1 MYKDIHFDNKAKIM
15 LLRGVYKL
23 FKAVSTT
30 FSPSGSNVMME
41 MYFNQVQITKDG
53 VTVAKQVKVEN
64 KLENIAIESIKEIA
78 LRTVERV
85 GDGTTSSILLAY
97 FLLKQG
103 MLGQEWTNIIT
114 LPDNEL
120 TPEML
125 KNLDDSIFQTFTK
138 KDLADLK
145 KAAKYLVDILNE
157 RTIKVTDPEI
167 YKHVALISSNGDE
180 EISEMIKNAMAAIG
194 ENGTILIENTNVNE
208 TRMDIAD
215 GMLVE
220 AGMLSNFFVNVPNK
234 MICEFKNPYI
244 VVSRD
249 KIWASKQV
257 GRIFDILH
265 KESLINNTPPR
276 PVIFIAPNITDGA
289 LDTLITN
296 HTQGAFQ
303 CCAVE
308 ISGTTEYLDD
318 LIIDLSKVC
327 GGIPVSTKFSK
338 HLGTGSDAI
347 LIEDL
352 GQVDFARITKNKMVL
367 VPKQEQKENMLTHVD
382 YLKKILESETITED
396 RNYITERIN
405 RMSDKIATLT
415 IGGLT
420 KQSISERFDRIEDAI
435 CACYAARKNGVV
447 PGGLV
452 TYAYLRKMIKDN
464 EYVYQI
470 QNKGQSILFNAI
482 EDLIKLVYKDKFDE
496 FIELNGFV
504 GKSRPLTVIDF
515 RDRPCYEFDLKDA
528 KGIDLNTGETVNM
541 FEHGILDPTNVLIE
555 TIQNAVEISSLLL
568 FSNCFITHSDVPDF
582 TVPDPYDQINK
593 RVQAHQRKYA
603 KEI

>member
-1 MYKDIHFDNKAKIM
+1 MYKDIHFDNKAKVM

-53 VTVAKQVKVEN
+53 VTVARQVKVDN

-97 FLLKQG
+97 YLLKHG
-103 MLGQEWTNIIT
+103 MIGDNWTDLISIPNK
-114 LPDNEL
+114 EL
-120 TPEML
+120 TDE
-125 KNLDDSIFQTFTK
+125 KFNTLDPNIFQTFTK

-145 KAAKYLVDILNE
+145 KASKLLVDLLNE
-157 RTIKVTDPEI
+157 KTVKITDPEM
-167 YKHVALISSNGDE
+167 YKHVAFISSNGDE
-180 EISEMIKNAMAAIG
+180 EISEMIKNAMAQIG
-194 ENGTILIENTNVNE
+194 ENGTILVENTNVNE
-208 TRMDIAD
+208 TRMDITD

-249 KIWASKQV
+249 KIWATKQV
-257 GRIFDILH
+257 GRIFDIIH
-265 KESLINNTPPR
+265 KECLENNTPPR
-276 PVIFIAPNITDGA
+276 PVIFVAPSITDGA

-296 HTQGAFQ
+296 HTQGVYK

-308 ISGTTEYLDD
+308 VAGTTEYLDD

-338 HLGTGSDAI
+338 HLGAGSEAI

-352 GQVDFARITKNKMVL
+352 GQLEFARITKNKMIL
-367 VPKQEQKENMLTHVD
+367 VPKTEQKANMKEHVE
-382 YLKKILESETITED
+382 YLKKILDAETITED
-396 RNYITERIN
+396 RNYVTERIN

-415 IGGLT
+415 VGGLT
-420 KQSISERFDRIEDAI
+420 KQSTSERFDRIEDAI

-452 TYAYLRKMIKDN
+452 TYAYLLKDLDTS
-464 EYVYQI
+464 
-470 QNKGQSILFNAI
+470 NKGGKILRNAI
-482 EDLIKLVYKDKFDE
+482 VDLIQHVYKEETEKF
-496 FIELNGFV
+496 IHLNDFFDFEIAQGF
-504 GKSRPLTVIDF
+504 
-515 RDRPCYEFDLKDA
+515 
-528 KGIDLNTGETVNM
+528 DLNTGEKVIM

-568 FSNCFITHSDVPDF
+568 FSNCYITHSDVPDF
-582 TVPDPYDQINK
+582 TAVDPYDQLNN
-593 RVQAHQRKYA
+593 RVLAHQRKYA
-603 KEI
+603 KEM